1 MKTNGIQALRGLVG
15 VLGRVMLCTIFLTAA
30 FGYTDPAVDGVA
42 ELAGTKAGLTPPWA
56 FLGGVAVLLLGSL
69 SVAVGYKARFGAL
82 LLLAFLGLTTYYFHG
97 FTLWTVMSAQARQE
111 QIAQLVTNLSLSGA
125 MLFII
130 ANGPGQMS
138 LDAKRR

>member
-1 MKTNGIQALRGLVG
+1 M
-15 VLGRVMLCTIFLTAA
+15 C
-30 FGYTDPAVDGVA
+30 
-42 ELAGTKAGLTPPWA
+42 
-56 FLGGVAVLLLGSL
+56 S
-69 SVAVGYKARFGAL
+69 
-82 LLLAFLGLTTYYFHG
+82 
-97 FTLWTVMSAQARQE
+97 QARQE